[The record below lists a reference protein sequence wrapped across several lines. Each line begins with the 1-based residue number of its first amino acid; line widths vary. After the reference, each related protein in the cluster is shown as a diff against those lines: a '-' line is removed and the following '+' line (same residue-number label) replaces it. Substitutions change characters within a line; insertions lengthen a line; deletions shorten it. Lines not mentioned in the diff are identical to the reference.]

1 MIKAD
6 TVLCHELIGLKVRI
20 LDNTGGTMR
29 KIVGSIIKETKNT
42 FSIRTSL
49 GTKVIP
55 KRNATKIEISLDS
68 GVCFIRGSSLIGR
81 PEDRLSRN
89 R

>member
-20 LDNTGGTMR
+20 LENTGGTMR
-29 KIVGSIIKETKNT
+29 KAGSIIKETKNT

-89 R
+89 S

>member
-6 TVLCHELIGLKVRI
+6 MVLCHEFIGLKVRI
-20 LDNTGGTMR
+20 LESTGGTMK
-29 KIVGSIIKETKNT
+29 KIAGSIIKETKNT

-89 R
+89 S

>member
-6 TVLCHELIGLKVRI
+6 TVLSHELIGLNVHI
-20 LDNTGGTMR
+20 LDNTGGNMR
-29 KIVGSIIKETKNT
+29 NLAGSIIEETKNT

-55 KRNATKIEISLDS
+55 KKNATKIKISLDS
-68 GVCFIRGSSLIGR
+68 GVCFISGSSLIGR

-89 R
+89 S

>member
-89 R
+89 S

>member
-20 LDNTGGTMR
+20 LDSTGVTMR
-29 KIVGSIIKETKNT
+29 NIAGSIIKETKNT

>member
-20 LDNTGGTMR
+20 LDSTGGTMR
-29 KIVGSIIKETKNT
+29 NIAGSIIKETKNT

>member
-29 KIVGSIIKETKNT
+29 KIAGSIIKETKNT

-55 KRNATKIEISLDS
+55 KRNATKIEVSLDS
-68 GVCFIRGSSLIGR
+68 GVCFISGSSLIGR

-89 R
+89 S

>member
-1 MIKAD
+1 MIKAE

-20 LDNTGGTMR
+20 LENTGGTMR
-29 KIVGSIIKETKNT
+29 KIGGSIIKETKNT

-68 GVCFIRGSSLIGR
+68 GVCFISGSSLIER

-89 R
+89 S

>member
-1 MIKAD
+1 MIKAE

-20 LDNTGGTMR
+20 LDSTGGTMR
-29 KIVGSIIKETKNT
+29 KIAGSIIKETKNT

-68 GVCFIRGSSLIGR
+68 GVCFIRGSSLMGR